1 MRSVSRRHFLE
12 QSMMTTAA
20 ALALQ
25 ARRAEANQ
33 PAQQPPSIG
42 PNDTI
47 EVAVV
52 GAGGRGQSHI
62 DGFAGKPGT
71 VVTHICDCD
80 EKAGQRSCESAA
92 EKQGGR
98 KPVWVKDIR
107 KLLEDKSIQAVSIA
121 TPNHWHSL
129 GAIWAI
135 QAGKDVYVEKPVSHN
150 VLE

>member
-25 ARRAEANQ
+25 ARRNEANAAG
-33 PAQQPPSIG
+33 PQPPSIG

-62 DGFAGKPGT
+62 DGTSA
-71 VVTHICDCD
+71 
-80 EKAGQRSCESAA
+80 SC
-92 EKQGGR
+92 
-98 KPVWVKDIR
+98 
-107 KLLEDKSIQAVSIA
+107 
-121 TPNHWHSL
+121 
-129 GAIWAI
+129 
-135 QAGKDVYVEKPVSHN
+135 
-150 VLE
+150 